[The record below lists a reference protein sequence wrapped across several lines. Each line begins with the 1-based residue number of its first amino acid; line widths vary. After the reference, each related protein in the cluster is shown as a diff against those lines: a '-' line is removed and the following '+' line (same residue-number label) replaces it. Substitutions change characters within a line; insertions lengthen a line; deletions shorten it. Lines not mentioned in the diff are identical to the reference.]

1 MEWCDLSIKV
11 FLYVR
16 FKSNNDCKVLSTV
29 PGIQMVSVWC
39 HICSSNHAVL
49 EVERNKLF
57 WDCLWR
63 HPRERG
69 HCQEDIKNYFFLPPR
84 SNSILKKNVVLWYLA
99 TISHGSNIPIFQF
112 FSHLHFTYTK
122 LGYLKRIG
130 FPSLRCGASEVFRS
144 VGKCPVPTSELLG
157 NKRWNMFAHPR
168 LSNTSLYHWGK
179 VPSLSLYF
187 WNFMERIYKTAI
199 IICSWFPPL

>member
-99 TISHGSNIPIFQF
+99 TISHGSKTPIFQF

-122 LGYLKRIG
+122 LGYLKRMG
-130 FPSLRCGASEVFRS
+130 FPSLRCGASEVFRTAWAS
-144 VGKCPVPTSELLG
+144 VQYLRQNYLGIKDKTCLPTRDYLTLVCIIGEKFPVWVYISE
-157 NKRWNMFAHPR
+157 
-168 LSNTSLYHWGK
+168 
-179 VPSLSLYF
+179 
-187 WNFMERIYKTAI
+187 I
-199 IICSWFPPL
+199 SWKEYIKLP